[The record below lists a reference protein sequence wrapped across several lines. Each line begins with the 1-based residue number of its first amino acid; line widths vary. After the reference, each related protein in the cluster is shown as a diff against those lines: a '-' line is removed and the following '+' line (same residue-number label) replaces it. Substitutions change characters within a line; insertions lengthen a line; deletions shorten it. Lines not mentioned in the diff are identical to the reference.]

1 MNWFFSWLKKK
12 LGLPSDNLVNE
23 SALRV
28 YPTSP
33 STLESYGLNFTVHRA
48 NGGYIIE
55 HRLHDRKTDRTN
67 TSLHIITD
75 DRDLGEELGKIIIYE
90 NLRS

>member
-1 MNWFFSWLKKK
+1 MNWFFNWLKKK
-12 LGLPSDNLVNE
+12 LDLPSDNLCKE
-23 SALRV
+23 SALQV
-28 YPTSP
+28 YPSSP
-33 STLESYGLNFTVHRA
+33 SRLESGGLNFTVYRA

-55 HRLHDRKTDRTN
+55 HRLYDRKTDRTN